1 MNEIKRKESYLKE
14 SRNPINK
21 ESEKDQTSNMTGNQR
36 SIDILAITTQKK
48 VFEDTKKT
56 STTSECYLTDNNP
69 KERENKIELIENGF
83 VNKKDRYKLEKKMKI
98 ELENNYNEFDIKNNL
113 KNNSDL
119 FKEQNNIKE
128 ENNKINAPIINEINK
143 NKTEILKQL
152 IIIQITILF
161 LLCFNSILYNVLNK
175 AFNSNN
181 MYLCISSLS
190 LSGALSFFTLFLIAL
205 ILLGIFQSYY
215 TSNIFRFLCLLNFC
229 ISISLFIIHFFVILQ
244 FYTNINTEI
253 KSKLKKIFIYILIFS
268 IASISIIVNVL
279 IGIIAKDSFLII
291 CGCKNENACRER
303 RIKRKDKK
311 SFGGKYVLFNEEY
324 DDNKVNVN
332 LKKFHACIHRN

>member
-143 NKTEILKQL
+143 NKTKILKQL
-152 IIIQITILF
+152 IIIQIAIVF
-161 LLCFNSILYNVLNK
+161 LLCFNAILYKVLNN
-175 AFNSNN
+175 AFNN

-190 LSGALSFFTLFLIAL
+190 LSCALSFFTLFLIAL

-229 ISISLFIIHFFVILQ
+229 LSISFLIIHIFVILQ
-244 FYTNINTEI
+244 FNTNINNEI
-253 KSKLKKIFIYILIFS
+253 NNKLKKIFIYILVFF

-291 CGCKNENACRER
+291 LGCKNENACPER
-303 RIKRKDKK
+303 RIKRKDRK
-311 SFGGKYVLFNEEY
+311 SNGGKYVYFNEEY

-332 LKKFHACIHRN
+332 LRKFHACIHRN